1 MSNNRSFLVLGAASM
16 IILGAEPALASGE
29 VELVYAEV
37 TTWLKLPT
45 DSVTAPDSD
54 FGFAGTADLG
64 AAPMLA
70 ALDLDPIV
78 LETGDEPILSLF
90 PPRYRYYFEIAVS
103 TPLSAGTVTVQI
115 PTSSG
120 IFRFPATYATVRGD
134 GRALYTVNCYPG
146 PGSANVSVSHKD
158 VWGKIHWDRNL
169 GLGYAVSYAAGPTMP
184 GGDVFHHGVPRASG
198 TMMQGAAVL
207 ASLPPDATVTVV
219 YSKDDWTTATT
230 FPAVLSSKGLVGSGG
245 YPYGTNPA
253 IDGTAVHTF
262 SLPDV
267 TSKISYYFVV
277 ESSLGSF
284 TDDNEGAYYEFEP

>member
-29 VELVYAEV
+29 VELVYAEA

-45 DSVTAPDSD
+45 NSVTAPSPDS
-54 FGFAGTADLG
+54 GFAGTNDLG

-70 ALDLDPIV
+70 ALDLDTFA
-78 LETGDEPILSLF
+78 LEPRSVPLLSLF
-90 PPRYRYYFEIAVS
+90 PPKYRYYFEIAVS
-103 TPLSAGTVTVQI
+103 TPISAGTVTVQI

-120 IFRFPATYATVRGD
+120 LFGCAANYATLRGD
-134 GRALYTVNCYPG
+134 GRALYTANCYPG
-146 PGSANVSVSHKD
+146 PGSVNVSVQHKD
-158 VWGKIHWDRNL
+158 FWDQTHVDDNF
-169 GLGYAVSYAAGPTMP
+169 GLGHAVSYAAGPTMP
-184 GGDVFHHGVPRASG
+184 GGRVFHHGVPRASN

-207 ASLPPDATVTVV
+207 ANLPPDATVTVV

-230 FPAVLSSKGLVGSGG
+230 FPAVVGIKGLVGSGG
-245 YPYGTNPA
+245 FPYGTNPA
-253 IDGTAVHTF
+253 IDGTTVHTF